1 MILPVIKLPLKP
13 GRDKEHE
20 RPKKGGKIVK
30 TASNFVAGFFIGSLL
45 GATLA
50 ILFAPSTGEELRNQI
65 QGEVQRIQSEVK
77 KASEDKRAELEHQ
90 LSAMRAPRR
99 PTQV

>member
-1 MILPVIKLPLKP
+1 
-13 GRDKEHE
+13 
-20 RPKKGGKIVK
+20 VK
-30 TASNFVAGFFIGSLL
+30 TASNFASGFLLGALL

-50 ILFAPSTGEELRNQI
+50 ILFAPSTGEELRNKI
-65 QGEVQRIQSEVK
+65 QGEVQRVQSEVT
-77 KASEDKRAELEHQ
+77 KASEDKRAELEQQ